1 MLSKTYK
8 ELVSEVKDNKYD
20 ILRFDLIDQ
29 KKLQDIAKPISQAYD
44 NIVII
49 GLGASSL
56 NVMALL
62 SVQAKSNKKIIYL
75 DNLDQLEIDEK
86 LSSINLAKT
95 VFFSLSRSGNTNET
109 YLLTKYV
116 LEVLRAAPQNVHII
130 VPFTDNLLFNLAKSF
145 QTYIFEHDVICS
157 GRFGVITN
165 ACLLPALVT
174 GIDIGKIID
183 AANKRVAK
191 FISDGSDICKIA
203 EYYLDQYSLGRHI
216 LVLFNYSYQLNGLCR
231 WKQQI
236 IAESLGKNAFGI
248 TPLVSRGTFDQ
259 HSLLQLYLEGPDDK
273 FYKIITNNKA
283 KSDIDLSLAAHA
295 ANIYDA
301 LIKVERPVV
310 INNFDINEET
320 IVGEIID
327 TMLYT
332 ILIANHM
339 GINPFNQPS
348 VDKYK
353 KF

>member
-1 MLSKTYK
+1 MLSKACL

-29 KKLQDIAKPISQAYD
+29 KKLQETAKHISQACD

-62 SVQAKSNKKIIYL
+62 SIQAKSNKEVIYL

-95 VFFSLSRSGNTNET
+95 VFFALSRSGNTNET

-116 LEVLRAAPQNVHII
+116 LETLKVPPRNVHII
-130 VPFTDNLLFNLAKSF
+130 VPFSDNLLFNLAKSF
-145 QTYIFEHDVICS
+145 QTHIFEHEIICS

-165 ACLLPALVT
+165 ACLLPALVA
-174 GIDIGKIID
+174 GVDIEKIII
-183 AANKRVAK
+183 AAKKRVDQ
-191 FISDGSDICKIA
+191 FITDSTDICKLA
-203 EYYLDQYSLGRHI
+203 EYYLNQYSLGRHI
-216 LVLFNYSYQLNGLCR
+216 FVLFNYSHQLNGLCR
-231 WKQQI
+231 WQQQI
-236 IAESLGKNAFGI
+236 IAESLGKNGFGI
-248 TPLVSRGTFDQ
+248 TPLISRGTFDQ

-273 FYKIITNNKA
+273 FYKIITNNKSG
-283 KSDIDLSLAAHA
+283 SDIDLSLAAHA
-295 ANIYDA
+295 ANIHDA
-301 LIKVERPVV
+301 LVKVERPVTV
-310 INNFDINEET
+310 NNFDINEEA
-320 IVGEIID
+320 IVEEIID
-327 TMLYT
+327 TMLF
-332 ILIANHM
+332 IMLIARHM
-339 GINPFNQPS
+339 GFNPFNQPS

>member
-1 MLSKTYK
+1 MLSNTYK
-8 ELVSEVKDNKYD
+8 ELVFEVKDKKYD
-20 ILRFDLIDQ
+20 VLRFDLIDQ
-29 KKLQDIAKPISQAYD
+29 KKLQEIASPISQTYD

-62 SVQAKSNKKIIYL
+62 SVQAKSNKKKIYL
-75 DNLDQLEIDEK
+75 DNLDQLEINEK

-95 VFFSLSRSGNTNET
+95 VFFALSRSGNTNET

-116 LEVLRAAPQNVHII
+116 LEVLRVVPQNVHII
-130 VPFTDNLLFNLAKSF
+130 VPFSDNLLFNLAKSF
-145 QTYIFEHDVICS
+145 QTHTFEHDTICS

-165 ACLLPALVT
+165 ACLLPALVA
-174 GIDIGKIID
+174 GLNIEKIID
-183 AANKRVAK
+183 AAQKRVDK
-191 FISDGSDICKIA
+191 FIVDGNDICQLV
-203 EYYLDQYSLGRHI
+203 EYYLNQYSLGRHI
-216 LVLFNYSYQLNGLCR
+216 FILFNYSYQLNGLCR
-231 WKQQI
+231 WQQQI

-248 TPLVSRGTFDQ
+248 TPLISRGTFDQ

-273 FYKIITNNKA
+273 FYKIITNNKSG
-283 KSDIDLSLAAHA
+283 SDIDLSLAAHA

-301 LIKVERPVV
+301 LIKIERPAT

-320 IVGEIID
+320 IIAEIID
-327 TMLYT
+327 TMLS
-332 ILIANHM
+332 IMLISRHM
-339 GINPFNQPS
+339 GFNPFDQPS